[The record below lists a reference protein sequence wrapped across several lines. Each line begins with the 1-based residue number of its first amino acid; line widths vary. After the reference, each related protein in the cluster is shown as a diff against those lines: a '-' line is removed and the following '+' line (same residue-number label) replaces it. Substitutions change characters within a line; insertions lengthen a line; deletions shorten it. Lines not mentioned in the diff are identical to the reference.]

1 MAYIPYTHGV
11 PSPVARTVPSPMP
24 YVPAN
29 ASYWPEPQAGG
40 HKSISLERELRDRG
54 LHASANAV
62 ANGELVDPVQV
73 VNIDQASVDLTV
85 GSPHRFRTAAYNA
98 HVDAE
103 MTKPVEH
110 RSPRRALAGPA
121 HGYY

>member
-1 MAYIPYTHGV
+1 M
-11 PSPVARTVPSPMP
+11 S
-24 YVPAN
+24 YVPRDAQ
-29 ASYWPEPQAGG
+29 YWPEPMAGG

-54 LHASANAV
+54 MHASANAV
-62 ANGELVDPVQV
+62 ANGELVDPVQMT
-73 VNIDQASVDLTV
+73 NIETANVDLTV

-98 HVDAE
+98 HIDAE

-121 HGYY
+121 GY